1 MVNGVSDTIMNVEFF
16 GGCEL
21 YGGLEDAWVGCWQK
35 RVKNYEVSRS
45 ENQKSR
51 EDAIFSVLSR
61 C

>member
-1 MVNGVSDTIMNVEFF
+1 MLSF